1 MKSFFNDLYE
11 YNYAG
16 QQAKNNKE
24 ESSNNEEIY
33 IQITIEENGTN
44 ENNKS
49 FIEIDSW
56 FVYIFISN
64 ST

>member
-1 MKSFFNDLYE
+1 MNSFFNDLYG

-49 FIEIDSW
+49 FIEID
-56 FVYIFISN
+56 
-64 ST
+64 